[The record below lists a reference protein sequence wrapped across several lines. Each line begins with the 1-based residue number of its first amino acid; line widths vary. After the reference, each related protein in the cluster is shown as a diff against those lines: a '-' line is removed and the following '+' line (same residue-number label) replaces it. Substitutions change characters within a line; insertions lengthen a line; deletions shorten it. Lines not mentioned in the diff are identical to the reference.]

1 MRTEKKHRLL
11 VITIVFTLVVCIAM
25 QCFTMG
31 CSSTQTGRKD
41 GNVTPDTTSELNS
54 AGVDVHNS
62 QTVETQMTI
71 TMEPTPTPTATSELR
86 VSPMPTETVPVDTP
100 IPIPVSS
107 MPYAPATYP
116 PMTEMDYVPGYTTEQ
131 YVNVRAEPSTD
142 ADILRIVKLGTAV
155 YITGRNDDWFK
166 VEIDG
171 VEGYIAR
178 PYVMSG
184 QYETPTPTPA
194 PTPRPTPKPTPSSMY
209 TVQPG
214 QFSEYDI
221 KLVAALIH
229 AEGPGSTK
237 VGYRAIASIILNRVM
252 NGSGWFPN
260 DVSGVLFQKGQFGY
274 SRAYLE
280 SLNPNS
286 VALAAA
292 RYVFQ
297 THGSTLPKKVLFYR
311 ASYLGRNWTDYTKYY
326 ATIEGN
332 CYFYGIKYY

>member
-11 VITIVFTLVVCIAM
+11 VITIVLALVIGFAL
-25 QCFTMG
+25 QCLLTG
-31 CSSTQTGRKD
+31 CSSTQTGRKEGD
-41 GNVTPDTTSELNS
+41 DAPNATDRVNS
-54 AGVDVHNS
+54 AEVDVHNS
-62 QTVETQMTI
+62 QVVETQTAA
-71 TMEPTPTPTATSELR
+71 TPELTSAPTEATQLTE
-86 VSPMPTETVPVDTP
+86 SPEPTETVPVDTP
-100 IPIPVSS
+100 IPVPVSA
-107 MPYAPATYP
+107 MPFVQETYP

-131 YVNVRAEPSTD
+131 YVNVRAEPSTE
-142 ADILRIVKLGTAV
+142 ADILRIAKLGTAV

-178 PYVMSG
+178 PYVMAG
-184 QYETPTPTPA
+184 QYVTPSPILTPK
-194 PTPRPTPKPTPSSMY
+194 PTPKPTPSSMY

-237 VGYRAIASIILNRVM
+237 VGYRAIASVILNRVL
-252 NGSGWFPN
+252 NSSRWFPN
-260 DVSGVLFQKGQFGY
+260 DVPGVLFQKGQFGY

-280 SLNPNS
+280 SLKPNS
-286 VALAAA
+286 VAIAAA

-311 ASYLGRNWTDYTKYY
+311 AAYLGRNWTDYTKYY